1 MAVIGIEK
9 LASEVEKELTIYSSD
24 VAKSIKKITKK
35 YADEL
40 VEKTKATAPSGTRKS
55 NKFRDSIKS
64 KKTEENLNGV
74 TFTWYVD
81 GKSSNYRL
89 THLIVHGH
97 AKRNGG
103 RTKANNFLKVAVDSI
118 EHEYIKAIEEVIKNG
133 G

>member
-1 MAVIGIEK
+1 MAIIGIEN
-9 LASEVEKELTIYSSD
+9 LASEIERELTIYSTD
-24 VAKSIKKITKK
+24 VAKAVKKITKR

-40 VEKTKATAPSGTRKS
+40 VEKTKATAPDGLREN

-81 GKSSNYRL
+81 SKNSNYRL

-103 RTKANNFLKVAVDSI
+103 RTKANDFLKVAVNAVEKD
-118 EHEYIKAIEEVIKNG
+118 YIKAIEEVIQNG
-133 G
+133 